1 MINLEKVFK
10 NIILIHFLLI
20 IGTVIWDLFL
30 GNEETIDLASQLG
43 ETEMLSNTFFI
54 FFAIVTLILYLLN
67 LFFLYKFYSFSK
79 NLFLILL
86 VLFYVQSLFS
96 GLILFEPLGYILDD
110 LAALS
115 QGAIL
120 TLLFLT
126 PLKERFLNK

>member
-10 NIILIHFLLI
+10 NMILIHFLLFI
-20 IGTVIWDLFL
+20 VSVIFDVFL
-30 GNEETIDLASQLG
+30 ANEETMDLASQLG
-43 ETEMLSNTFFI
+43 ETEMLSNTYFI

-86 VLFYVQSLFS
+86 VLLYAQSLFS

-110 LAALS
+110 LVTLS

>member
-10 NIILIHFLLI
+10 NIIFIHFLLFI
-20 IGTVIWDLFL
+20 VSVIWDVFL
-30 GNEETIDLASQLG
+30 ANEETMGLASQLG
-43 ETEMLSNTFFI
+43 ETEMLSNTYFI

-86 VLFYVQSLFS
+86 VLFYAQSLFS

-110 LAALS
+110 LVTLS

>member
-1 MINLEKVFK
+1 MNNLEKIFK
-10 NIILIHFLLI
+10 NIILIHFFLFI
-20 IGTVIWDLFL
+20 ATAIWELFL
-30 GNEETIDLASQLG
+30 VNEETMDLASQLG
-43 ETEMLSNTFFI
+43 DTEMFSNTYFI
-54 FFAIVTLILYLLN
+54 VFVIVTLILYLLN

-86 VLFYVQSLFS
+86 ILFYVQSLFS
-96 GLILFEPLGYILDD
+96 GLILFEPFGYILDD
-110 LAALS
+110 LVALS

>member
-10 NIILIHFLLI
+10 NIILIHFLLFI
-20 IGTVIWDLFL
+20 VSVIWDLFL
-30 GNEETIDLASQLG
+30 ANEETMDLASQLG
-43 ETEMLSNTFFI
+43 ETEMLSNTYFI
-54 FFAIVTLILYLLN
+54 FFAIITLILYLLN

-79 NLFLILL
+79 NLFLIFL

-110 LAALS
+110 LVALS

>member
-10 NIILIHFLLI
+10 NIILIHFLLFI
-20 IGTVIWDLFL
+20 VSVIWDLFL
-30 GNEETIDLASQLG
+30 ANEETMDLASQLG
-43 ETEMLSNTFFI
+43 ETEMLSNTYFI

-86 VLFYVQSLFS
+86 VLLYAQSLFS

-110 LAALS
+110 LVTLS
-115 QGAIL
+115 QGAIV

-126 PLKERFLNK
+126 PLKERFLSK

>member
-10 NIILIHFLLI
+10 NIILIHFLLFI
-20 IGTVIWDLFL
+20 VSVIWDVFL
-30 GNEETIDLASQLG
+30 ANEETMDLASQLG
-43 ETEMLSNTFFI
+43 ETEMLSKTYFI

-86 VLFYVQSLFS
+86 ILSYAQSLFS
-96 GLILFEPLGYILDD
+96 GLILFEPFGYILDD
-110 LAALS
+110 LVALS

-126 PLKERFLNK
+126 PLKERFFNK

>member
-1 MINLEKVFK
+1 MINLEKIFK
-10 NIILIHFLLI
+10 NIILIHFLLFI
-20 IGTVIWDLFL
+20 VSVIWDLFL
-30 GNEETIDLASQLG
+30 ANEETMDLASQLG
-43 ETEMLSNTFFI
+43 ETEMLSNTYFI
-54 FFAIVTLILYLLN
+54 FFAIITLILYLLN

-79 NLFLILL
+79 NLFLIFL

-110 LAALS
+110 LVALS

>member
-10 NIILIHFLLI
+10 NIILIHFLLFI
-20 IGTVIWDLFL
+20 VSVIWDVFL
-30 GNEETIDLASQLG
+30 ANEEIMDLASQLG
-43 ETEMLSNTFFI
+43 ETEMLSNTYYI

-86 VLFYVQSLFS
+86 VLLYAQSLFS

-110 LAALS
+110 LVTLS

>member
-30 GNEETIDLASQLG
+30 ANEETIDLASQLG

-67 LFFLYKFYSFSK
+67 LFFLYKFYSFGK

-110 LAALS
+110 LAVLS

>member
-1 MINLEKVFK
+1 MINLEKFFK
-10 NIILIHFLLI
+10 NIILIHFLLFI
-20 IGTVIWDLFL
+20 VSVIWDLFL
-30 GNEETIDLASQLG
+30 ANEETMDLASQLG
-43 ETEMLSNTFFI
+43 ETEILSNTYFI
-54 FFAIVTLILYLLN
+54 FFAIIALILYLLN

-86 VLFYVQSLFS
+86 VLLYAQSLFS

-110 LAALS
+110 LVTLS

>member
-1 MINLEKVFK
+1 MQKNLLLFLFLFIPPKKYPLINTEKMYLHKTPAFYCTISSINL
-10 NIILIHFLLI
+10 I
-20 IGTVIWDLFL
+20 
-30 GNEETIDLASQLG
+30 
-43 ETEMLSNTFFI
+43 
-54 FFAIVTLILYLLN
+54 Y
-67 LFFLYKFYSFSK
+67 LYKFYSFSK

-86 VLFYVQSLFS
+86 ILSYAQSLFS

-110 LAALS
+110 LVALS

>member
-10 NIILIHFLLI
+10 NIILIHFLLFI
-20 IGTVIWDLFL
+20 VSVIWDVFL
-30 GNEETIDLASQLG
+30 ANEETMDLASQLG
-43 ETEMLSNTFFI
+43 ETEMLSNTYFI
-54 FFAIVTLILYLLN
+54 FFAIVTFILYFLN

-86 VLFYVQSLFS
+86 VLLYAQSLFS

-110 LAALS
+110 LVTLS

>member
-10 NIILIHFLLI
+10 NIILIHFLLFI
-20 IGTVIWDLFL
+20 VSVIFDVFL
-30 GNEETIDLASQLG
+30 ANEETMDLASQLG
-43 ETEMLSNTFFI
+43 ETEMLSNTYFI

-86 VLFYVQSLFS
+86 ILSYAQSLFS

-110 LAALS
+110 LVALS

-126 PLKERFLNK
+126 PLKERFLNS